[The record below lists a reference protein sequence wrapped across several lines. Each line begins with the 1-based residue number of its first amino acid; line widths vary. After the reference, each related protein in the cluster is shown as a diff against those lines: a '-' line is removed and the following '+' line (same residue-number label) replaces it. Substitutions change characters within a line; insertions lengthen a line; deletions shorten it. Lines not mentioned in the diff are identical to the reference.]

1 MLFILILVTSRK
13 VSLSSLTSVED
24 KDELMKELRWHYK
37 QFVRTSKRKKEKQ
50 VDVSKIVRVTFFFD
64 LIMTLS

>member
-1 MLFILILVTSRK
+1 LKT
-13 VSLSSLTSVED
+13 TEE

-50 VDVSKIVRVTFFFD
+50 VDVRALRNYIPANSPD
-64 LIMTLS
+64 LIGIVPDF